1 MTPSTLWGTE
11 SFANFAA
18 PTVIDPIVDLIE
30 NEDFAQKPVYKEG
43 SPFGTPQPSSQLHWS
58 TTSPFFKDFSQ
69 WLNEFTGGSPA
80 RPGFIDASPDALE
93 FLFGYF
99 TGGVGR
105 FAERVG
111 RFGVNV
117 ATNPSEIFSEEG
129 MRSIPFVRRVFG
141 SVSSREDTETY
152 IEGRE
157 DIKSGSC

>member
-1 MTPSTLWGTE
+1 M
-11 SFANFAA
+11 
-18 PTVIDPIVDLIE
+18 DLIE

-43 SPFGTPQPSSQLHWS
+43 SPFGTPQPSSQLYWS
-58 TTSPFFKDFSQ
+58 TTSPFFKDFAQ

-111 RFGVNV
+111 RFGVGI
-117 ATNPSEIFSEEG
+117 ATDPAEVFSEEG
-129 MRSIPFVRRVFG
+129 MRSIPFVRRIFG

-157 DIKSGSC
+157 NINLGGCRLERCSCKR

>member
-1 MTPSTLWGTE
+1 M
-11 SFANFAA
+11 
-18 PTVIDPIVDLIE
+18 DLIE

-43 SPFGTPQPSSQLHWS
+43 SPFGTP
-58 TTSPFFKDFSQ
+58 TTCLLSYTGLPHRPFFKDFSQ

-105 FAERVG
+105 FVERVG

-157 DIKSGSC
+157 DINSGSCRLQRCHRTK